1 MEEKDLK
8 EQIMEWLDKPL
19 NLSSCFKSV
28 DINVLFK
35 NDACAIICDFFT
47 SKYREKA
54 ILKTSVDKITQ
65 ELIID
70 WANKLIKELT
80 VIDKLNEKLEK
91 AYTENNYYAL
101 ITYRW
106 SNCEYCEISEWD
118 YDELVIKLSRDAIE
132 AICAYESE
140 LDDLI
145 ADANFDTDNI
155 LEYIKEFNDD
165 KFNNTIRAQLDD
177 NETIFNKL
185 TTHMLNF
192 NDLKNLAKQDNKGIQ
207 NLKIVIAF
215 RDLGLIGVF
224 FCKIDYKNQ
233 TCDINI
239 SENKLI
245 DTDRERFVRN
255 NSLCEG
261 LCEVIKDKIKQ
272 NLMWI

>member
-47 SKYREKA
+47 NKYREKA

-91 AYTENNYYAL
+91 AYTENNYYVL

-145 ADANFDTDNI
+145 VDANFDTDNVI
-155 LEYIKEFNDD
+155 EYIKEFNDD

-192 NDLKNLAKQDNKGIQ
+192 NDLKNLVKQDNKGIQ

-215 RDLGLIGVF
+215 RDLGLIGIF

-233 TCDINI
+233 SCDINI

-255 NSLCEG
+255 DSLCEG
-261 LCEVIKDKIKQ
+261 LCEVIRGKIKQ

>member
-1 MEEKDLK
+1 MDEKVLRDN
-8 EQIMEWLDKPL
+8 IMEWLDKPL

-35 NDACAIICDFFT
+35 GEVCAIVCDFFT
-47 SKYREKA
+47 SKYRDKA
-54 ILKTSVDKITQ
+54 ILKANVEKITQ
-65 ELIID
+65 EYVLE

-80 VIDKLNEKLEK
+80 VIDKLNEKMHRLYK
-91 AYTENNYYAL
+91 ENNYYAL

-118 YDELVIKLSRDAIE
+118 YDELIIKLSRDAVE
-132 AICAYESE
+132 AVCAYENE
-140 LDDLI
+140 LDELI
-145 ADANFDTDNI
+145 TDSNFDTDNI
-155 LEYIKEFNDD
+155 LEYIKKFNDD
-165 KFNNTIRAQLDD
+165 KFNTTIRAQLDD
-177 NETIFNKL
+177 KETIFNKL
-185 TTHMLNF
+185 TAHMLNF
-192 NDLKNLAKQDNKGIQ
+192 NDLKNLVTQDSKGIQ

-233 TCDINI
+233 TCDISI

-245 DTDRERFVRN
+245 DTDREKFVRN
-255 NSLCEG
+255 NNLCDG
-261 LCEVIKDKIKQ
+261 LCDVIKDKIKQ